1 MAKKPPVR
9 VALDLE
15 TTGLHVEQDTILEV
29 AAIKFQG
36 NDVIDTF
43 ESFVAPGRSIPFR
56 VQRLTNITTSLLT
69 SAPLFEA
76 ISPTLQS
83 FLGDLPIVGHSIPFD
98 AGFLRKRG
106 LARTNPLIDT
116 FELASVLL
124 PSLKSYNLGQVAEAL
139 GISVPVGRHRA
150 MVDTVLAKDVF
161 LALHERLQTID
172 LTLLRDLA
180 NLDAPRSWP
189 LLSFFRQELR
199 SRQEQEGVQATR
211 GSLGD
216 HFASQLGMD
225 PRILSFAI
233 ARSNDENMTQS
244 VSPSV
249 PGGVVEQA
257 LNIEQMQT
265 QVEVIPEQEEVA
277 TQAEPTGYQT
287 ARAAVREAFE
297 QHTPLMI
304 EVTVGGNDYTPA
316 LLPALEWLPGPANE
330 SEQPRRIVIA
340 CGNQQSARRLLEIVL
355 PRLQA
360 RLAQSLPVAYWAERG
375 GYLCPHR
382 WFGVALRRTSGE
394 LTAEQARGIAKVGLW
409 AQQTLTGERGELTLL
424 QQENTAWERI
434 SSGVEHIASGDKRSG
449 TMYER
454 CTYRKKGYCFV
465 SRAEERVQA
474 AQIVVTTHTGLF
486 DDLSRSH
493 SLLAPIDY
501 RLILDA
507 DMLEEEN
514 VRWSSADLDQSRLLA
529 LLNTIGTELPDNRYQ
544 GLLALAAPSLR
555 ERGPGGLSVTP
566 TIPKAELDARMLTWF
581 QALRQA
587 RTAVE
592 KLFACYH
599 RLLEESIQQGSN
611 GNGRDKGKGDTSGR
625 TQGSHNSRGN
635 ERTDTPLRLTGQIRA
650 LGAWVDTERAWQQ
663 AANRLQAIIDITHEA
678 EKTILTTQRS
688 RRHLDVGSGEDSSV
702 AAELVAAAQQLLD
715 QKKLGQQ
722 AMSLN
727 DSDIVYWL
735 RMPPTSPSFVAN
747 KQGDEGEG
755 TPVLYSQLVQTS
767 ALLRRLLLRERSST
781 IFVGASLSVD
791 NSFSYYR
798 GRFGLENET
807 SPAFS
812 VVTEHHEQTL
822 LYLPNDVPEPN
833 QPQYQRHLEE
843 ALIQLVTALKGQT
856 VVLFTSHAALR
867 SSYSSIK
874 QVLESRGI
882 LVLGQG
888 MDGSARQLWQ
898 VFQSQEHVVL
908 LGTNS
913 FWDGLEDMQHSPTCI
928 VVTRLPMPVL
938 HDPPIAAR
946 AEHYSDQLHQL
957 TVPVAALRM
966 RRTLNKLAWNDTKRN
981 AIVLFDRRVTSK
993 EYGSMV
999 LHSLPRCSQRQ
1010 SNISHMPES
1019 ILEWLMGTDVWE

>member
-36 NDVIDTF
+36 NEVIDTF
-43 ESFVAPGRSIPFR
+43 ESFVAPGRSIPYR
-56 VQRLTNITTSLLT
+56 VQRLTSITASLLT
-69 SAPLFEA
+69 SAPPFET
-76 ISPTLQS
+76 ISSRLQN
-83 FLGDLPIVGHSIPFD
+83 FLGDFPIVGHSIPFD
-98 AGFLRKRG
+98 AGFLRKQG

-139 GISVPVGRHRA
+139 GIVVPVGRHRA
-150 MVDTVLAKDVF
+150 MVDTVLAMDVF
-161 LALHERLQTID
+161 LALHQRLKTID
-172 LTLLRDLA
+172 TTLLRDIA
-180 NLDAPRSWP
+180 NLDAPRTWP
-189 LLSFFRQELR
+189 LLNFFRQELR
-199 SRQEQEGVQATR
+199 HRQEQEGAQAAR

-216 HFASQLGMD
+216 RFASQLGMD

-233 ARSNDENMTQS
+233 AREKDENAPQPVLAVQDGEAEETLEIGPIHIQPES
-244 VSPSV
+244 STEQKV
-249 PGGVVEQA
+249 PVK
-257 LNIEQMQT
+257 
-265 QVEVIPEQEEVA
+265 
-277 TQAEPTGYQT
+277 QAEPTGYQT
-287 ARAAVREAFE
+287 ARAAVRDAFE
-297 QHTPLMI
+297 QCTPLMI
-304 EVTVGGNDYTPA
+304 EVTVGGNDYTSA
-316 LLPALEWLPGPANE
+316 LLPALEWLSEPTKEG
-330 SEQPRRIVIA
+330 EQPRRLVIA
-340 CGNQQSARRLLEIVL
+340 CSNPSSARRLLETVL

-360 RLAQSLPVAYWAERG
+360 NLASALPVAYWAERG

-394 LTAEQARGIAKVGLW
+394 LTAEQARGLAKVGLW

-434 SSGVEHIASGDKRSG
+434 SSGVERIASGDKRSG
-449 TMYER
+449 TMFER

-474 AQIVVTTHTGLF
+474 AHIVVTTHTGLF
-486 DDLSRSH
+486 DDLSSSH
-493 SLLAPIDY
+493 SLLTSINY

-514 VRWSSADLDQSRLLA
+514 ARWSSAELDQGRLLA
-529 LLNTIGTELPDNRYQ
+529 LLNTIGKELPENRYQ

-555 ERGPGGLSVTP
+555 ERGPGGLSTTP
-566 TIPKAELDARMLTWF
+566 TIPKAELDTRMLSWF

-592 KLFACYH
+592 KLFASYQ
-599 RLLEESIQQGSN
+599 RLLEEFIQQGSN
-611 GNGRDKGKGDTSGR
+611 GNGRDKGKGDSSGK
-625 TQGSHNSRGN
+625 TQGSHNSRNN
-635 ERTDTPLRLTGQIRA
+635 ERTDVPLRLVGQTRT
-650 LGAWVDTERAWQQ
+650 LGAWGDVERAWQQ
-663 AANRLQAIIDITHEA
+663 ASNRLQAVVDIAHEA
-678 EKTILTTQRS
+678 EKMILTTPTS
-688 RRHLDVGSGEDSSV
+688 RRHSDIGSGEDSSV
-702 AAELVAAAQQLLD
+702 AAELVASARQLLD

-722 AMSLN
+722 AMSLS
-727 DSDIVYWL
+727 DSDTVYWL
-735 RMPPTSPSFVAN
+735 RMPPTPPPFIAN
-747 KQGDEGEG
+747 KQGEEGEG

-767 ALLRRLLLRERSST
+767 ALLRRLLLGEQAST
-781 IFVGASLSVD
+781 IFVGSSLSVD

-807 SPAFS
+807 CPAFS

-843 ALIQLVTALKGQT
+843 ALTQIVTSLKGQT

-867 SSYSSIK
+867 SSYSAIK

-913 FWDGLEDMQHSPTCI
+913 FWDGLEDIQHSPTCI

-981 AIVLFDRRVTSK
+981 AIVLFDRRITSK

-999 LHSLPRCSQRQ
+999 LNSLPRCSQRQ
-1010 SNISHMPES
+1010 SNVSHMSES
-1019 ILEWLMGTDVWE
+1019 ILEWIAGTDVWE

>member
-1 MAKKPPVR
+1 M
-9 VALDLE
+9 
-15 TTGLHVEQDTILEV
+15 
-29 AAIKFQG
+29 
-36 NDVIDTF
+36 
-43 ESFVAPGRSIPFR
+43 
-56 VQRLTNITTSLLT
+56 
-69 SAPLFEA
+69 
-76 ISPTLQS
+76 
-83 FLGDLPIVGHSIPFD
+83 
-98 AGFLRKRG
+98 
-106 LARTNPLIDT
+106 
-116 FELASVLL
+116 
-124 PSLKSYNLGQVAEAL
+124 
-139 GISVPVGRHRA
+139 
-150 MVDTVLAKDVF
+150 
-161 LALHERLQTID
+161 
-172 LTLLRDLA
+172 
-180 NLDAPRSWP
+180 
-189 LLSFFRQELR
+189 
-199 SRQEQEGVQATR
+199 
-211 GSLGD
+211 
-216 HFASQLGMD
+216 
-225 PRILSFAI
+225 
-233 ARSNDENMTQS
+233 
-244 VSPSV
+244 
-249 PGGVVEQA
+249 
-257 LNIEQMQT
+257 
-265 QVEVIPEQEEVA
+265 
-277 TQAEPTGYQT
+277 
-287 ARAAVREAFE
+287 
-297 QHTPLMI
+297 
-304 EVTVGGNDYTPA
+304 
-316 LLPALEWLPGPANE
+316 
-330 SEQPRRIVIA
+330 
-340 CGNQQSARRLLEIVL
+340 
-355 PRLQA
+355 
-360 RLAQSLPVAYWAERG
+360 
-375 GYLCPHR
+375 
-382 WFGVALRRTSGE
+382 
-394 LTAEQARGIAKVGLW
+394 GLW

-434 SSGVEHIASGDKRSG
+434 SSGVERIASGDKRSG

-465 SRAEERVQA
+465 SRAEERVQT

-486 DDLSRSH
+486 DDLSH
-493 SLLAPIDY
+493 PQSLLAPINY
-501 RLILDA
+501 RMILDA

-514 VRWSSADLDQSRLLA
+514 ARWSSADLDQSRLLA
-529 LLNTIGTELPDNRYQ
+529 LLNTIGIELPENRYQ

-555 ERGPGGLSVTP
+555 ERGPGGLSTTP
-566 TIPKAELDARMLTWF
+566 TIPKTDLDTRMLTWF

-587 RTAVE
+587 RAAVE
-592 KLFACYH
+592 KLFTCYQ
-599 RLLEESIQQGSN
+599 RLLEEYIQQGSK
-611 GNGRDKGKGDTSGR
+611 GNGRDKEKGDSSGR
-625 TQGSHNSRGN
+625 TQGSHNARGS
-635 ERTDTPLRLTGQIRA
+635 ERADSPLRLTGQIRT
-650 LGAWVDTERAWQQ
+650 LGAWGDVERAWQQ
-663 AANRLQAIIDITHEA
+663 AATRLQAIIDIAHEA
-678 EKTILTTQRS
+678 EKTILTTQRG

-735 RMPPTSPSFVAN
+735 RIPPTPPSFNVS
-747 KQGDEGEG
+747 KQGEESEG

-767 ALLRRLLLRERSST
+767 ALLRRLLLREQSST
-781 IFVGASLSVD
+781 IFVGSSLSVD

-807 SPAFS
+807 CPAFS
-812 VVTEHHEQTL
+812 VVAEHHEQTL

-843 ALIQLVTALKGQT
+843 ALTQLITALKGQT

-867 SSYSSIK
+867 SSYSAIK

-908 LGTNS
+908 LGTNN

-981 AIVLFDRRVTSK
+981 AIVLFDRRITSK

-1010 SNISHMPES
+1010 SNVSHMSES
-1019 ILEWLMGTDVWE
+1019 ILEWVTGTDVWE